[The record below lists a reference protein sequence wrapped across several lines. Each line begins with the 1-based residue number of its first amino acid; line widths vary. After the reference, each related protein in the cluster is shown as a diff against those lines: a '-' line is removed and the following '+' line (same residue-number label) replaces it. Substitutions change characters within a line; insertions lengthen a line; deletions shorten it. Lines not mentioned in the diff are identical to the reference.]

1 MVTGQRFIQLDFHPE
16 APAAELKIDPLT
28 KLPEIPTVPTT
39 LQEVEQTVRKALEKL
54 GNLPLEEIVNS
65 VHTTL
70 QGIDRLVNAPEI
82 REAERNLNT
91 TLTDIQHLV
100 RNLDKQIPP
109 VSASATEALGSV
121 TGAMGDMGKLA
132 RNADGHVATLTDGLQ
147 TTVGAARVALDSA
160 QETLKNVNGVMAPSA
175 PVGYELVK
183 TLREFSE
190 AARALHLLAD
200 YLERNPNAVVFGRNE
215 GKAQ

>member
-1 MVTGQRFIQLDFHPE
+1 MRGQLQSETMLTCQRFIQLDFHPE

-28 KLPEIPTVPTT
+28 NLPEIPTVPTT

-65 VHTTL
+65 IHTTL

-100 RNLDKQIPP
+100 
-109 VSASATEALGSV
+109 
-121 TGAMGDMGKLA
+121 
-132 RNADGHVATLTDGLQ
+132 
-147 TTVGAARVALDSA
+147 
-160 QETLKNVNGVMAPSA
+160 
-175 PVGYELVK
+175 
-183 TLREFSE
+183 
-190 AARALHLLAD
+190 
-200 YLERNPNAVVFGRNE
+200 
-215 GKAQ
+215 